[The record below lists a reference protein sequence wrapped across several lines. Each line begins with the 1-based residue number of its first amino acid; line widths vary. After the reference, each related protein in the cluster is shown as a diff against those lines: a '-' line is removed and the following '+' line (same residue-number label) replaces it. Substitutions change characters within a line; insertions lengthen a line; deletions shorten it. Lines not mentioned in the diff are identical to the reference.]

1 MTRWLVDV
9 SGAPCEEIRRA
20 LQAAGIKMTQ
30 EHVPGKRADQ
40 PELTAVVEAERSEE
54 ARRVVEVA
62 LESVDGASVGP
73 AGSAD

>member
-30 EHVPGKRADQ
+30 EHVPGTRADQ

-62 LESVDGASVGP
+62 LDGASVGP